1 MDKGHVQWLPFL
13 VRWAGS
19 MKYFRQAHVVYHNQY
34 HLVWIPRFRRKILV
48 PGVAAYL
55 EKKLLEVRKYY
66 PDIVYKEIN
75 IQPDHVHMLVMVP
88 PRMSVSAAVN
98 ILKSNTSAALK
109 QKFPFLKKVYLD
121 EKLKDYILN
130 IVFTSRFPE
139 KKGLTDLKSF
149 IQVGASPRATIGLAR
164 AARAAAQRAHPE
176 RSQERQ
182 GDDHPPRDGGP

>member
-1 MDKGHVQWLPFL
+1 
-13 VRWAGS
+13 

-88 PRMSVSAAVN
+88 PRMSVSVAVN
-98 ILKSNTSAALK
+98 IIKSNTSTALK

-121 EKLKDYILN
+121 EKSIWSVGYFVSTVGVNEAIIRRYIRN
-130 IVFTSRFPE
+130 QE
-139 KKGLTDLKSF
+139 KEDTGQTQFEWK
-149 IQVGASPRATIGLAR
+149 
-164 AARAAAQRAHPE
+164 
-176 RSQERQ
+176 
-182 GDDHPPRDGGP
+182 